1 MAQSRQNQ
9 NRSLSPFA
17 WGLPTITN
25 TPMLA
30 ILAEWNGTLLESFA
44 TAQKEWADFM
54 HRRIRED
61 VAVTRQL
68 VSCDSLA
75 EMHEV
80 YSQYLRT
87 AFEQYQ
93 QQSREVVRRGQ
104 SMAEHLAETVEASGK
119 ESMRARH

>member
-1 MAQSRQNQ
+1 
-9 NRSLSPFA
+9 
-17 WGLPTITN
+17 
-25 TPMLA
+25 MLA
-30 ILAEWNGTLLESFA
+30 ILAEWNGTLLESLA

-68 VSCDSLA
+68 VSCGSLA

-93 QQSREVVRRGQ
+93 QQSQKVVRQGQ
-104 SMAEHLAETVEASGK
+104 SMAEHLAERAEASGK
-119 ESMRARH
+119 EAMQARH